1 MDWLPGHALVGS
13 SVATAVAQISP
24 RRLTTVAHSILPDI
38 SPPASLSDG
47 VERSHFF
54 RSSVDGRLP
63 QSAFAAPGVEPRLCS
78 AELPGCV
85 VPGVA
90 VGLCWGSAFEQA
102 VAPAASVA
110 ARNAAAGTLSLFIS
124 LPPK

>member
-24 RRLTTVAHSILPDI
+24 WRLTTVAHSILPDI
-38 SPPASLSDG
+38 NPPASLSDG

-54 RSSVDGRLP
+54 RSSADGKFP
-63 QSAFAAPGVEPRLCS
+63 QSAFAAPGCDPRLCS

-85 VPGVA
+85 VPA
-90 VGLCWGSAFEQA
+90 LARCCDSAFEQA
-102 VAPAASVA
+102 FRVAASA
-110 ARNAAAGTLSLFIS
+110 
-124 LPPK
+124 